1 MMKMNVVA
9 KPLERFATNS
19 LEQHWMPFSA
29 NRDFKSAPRLVT
41 KSEGMYLWNQNG
53 DRLIDGC
60 SGLFNVAAGHGR
72 KEIAE
77 AVYAQML
84 QNDYTSPFQ
93 TGQPTS
99 FALAAKLSNMLP
111 EPFNHVFFTNSGS
124 ESIDTALKMVMA
136 YHRAR
141 GDGQRI
147 RFVSRERAYH
157 GVNMGGVSLSGMVKN
172 RETFPVVMPNI
183 VMLRHTW
190 NQDELFVKGQPENG
204 AELANDLQR
213 HCETY
218 GGSTIAAVFVE
229 PVAGSTGTLAPP
241 KGYLERLRQICD
253 QHGILLVFDEVITGF
268 GRLGKAFA
276 ADKFGV
282 MPDIMTMAKALTNGA
297 IPMGAVAATDEVY
310 ETVTNAAPENAIEF
324 FHGYTY
330 SGHPAACAAGLATL
344 QIYEDEGLFDRAAS
358 LEDYFSDAIFSL
370 KDLPVVKDLR
380 TIGLMS
386 GVELHPLEGKPGI
399 RGNETQKKLFWNG
412 CHCKFTGDTAIIAP
426 SLITEKSHIDE
437 IIDAF
442 RKTLSDI

>member
-1 MMKMNVVA
+1 MPHKGVVHLKGCSLTSFDWMMNMNVVA
-9 KPLERFATNS
+9 KPLERFVTNS

-72 KEIAE
+72 REIAE

-93 TGQPTS
+93 TGQPAS
-99 FALAAKLSNMLP
+99 FALAAKLANILP

-157 GVNMGGVSLSGMVKN
+157 GVNMGGVSLAGMVKN

-204 AELANDLQR
+204 AELAND
-213 HCETY
+213 CSAIAKPMA
-218 GGSTIAAVFVE
+218 GGPSPLSSLNRSPAR
-229 PVAGSTGTLAPP
+229 PVRWP
-241 KGYLERLRQICD
+241 RR
-253 QHGILLVFDEVITGF
+253 
-268 GRLGKAFA
+268 KA
-276 ADKFGV
+276 
-282 MPDIMTMAKALTNGA
+282 I
-297 IPMGAVAATDEVY
+297 
-310 ETVTNAAPENAIEF
+310 
-324 FHGYTY
+324 
-330 SGHPAACAAGLATL
+330 
-344 QIYEDEGLFDRAAS
+344 
-358 LEDYFSDAIFSL
+358 
-370 KDLPVVKDLR
+370 
-380 TIGLMS
+380 
-386 GVELHPLEGKPGI
+386 
-399 RGNETQKKLFWNG
+399 WNG
-412 CHCKFTGDTAIIAP
+412 CARFATSTAFCWCLMKSSPGLAGWARRSLQTGSA
-426 SLITEKSHIDE
+426 
-437 IIDAF
+437 
-442 RKTLSDI
+442 

>member
-1 MMKMNVVA
+1 MNMLA

-19 LEQHWMPFSA
+19 LEQQWMPFTA
-29 NRDFKSAPRLVT
+29 NREFKNAPRLVT

-53 DRLIDGC
+53 DRLIDAC

-72 KEIAE
+72 KEIAD
-77 AVYAQML
+77 AVYAQMV
-84 QNDYTSPFQ
+84 QNDYASPFQ
-93 TGQPTS
+93 TSHPTA
-99 FALAAKLSNMLP
+99 FAFAAKLTQILP

-124 ESIDTALKMVMA
+124 ESIDTALKMAMA

-183 VMLRHTW
+183 VMMRHTW
-190 NQDELFVKGQPENG
+190 SDDELFVRGQPVNG

-229 PVAGSTGTLAPP
+229 PVAGSTGTLVPP
-241 KGYLERLRQICD
+241 AGYLERLREICD

-268 GRLGKAFA
+268 GRLGAPFA
-276 ADKFGV
+276 SQKFGV
-282 MPDIMTMAKALTNGA
+282 MPDIITMAKALTNGS
-297 IPMGAVAATDEVY
+297 IPMGAVAASDEIY
-310 ETVTNAAPENAIEF
+310 ETVTGAAPENAIEF

-344 QIYEDEGLFDRAAS
+344 QIYEDEGLFDRAAEMS
-358 LEDYFSDAIFSL
+358 DYFLDAIWSL
-370 KDLPVVKDLR
+370 KDLPIVKDLR
-380 TIGLMS
+380 GIGMMA
-386 GVELHPLEGKPGI
+386 GVEVHPEPGKPGI
-399 RGNETQKKLFWNG
+399 RGNALQGKLFWNG
-412 CHCKFTGDTAIIAP
+412 AHCKFTGDTAIVAP
-426 SLITEKSHIDE
+426 SLIAEKSHIDE
-437 IIDAF
+437 IVDAF
-442 RKTLSDI
+442 RRTLSDV